1 MVAHQ
6 LCLGNTIN
14 SVSTYCSLI
23 KEWGSNKIPSAFG
36 ISAAW
41 SIFMSIIWM
50 SFTIYRA
57 EDRLNAKWINQR
69 PVRWLNLIF
78 PPINATVLGKNTII
92 VTFTICWRYVANE
105 VKIQR
110 FNDKDC
116 FDVCSIYHA
125 NCHMMKNSYVSLKL
139 VISYLILPLQILW

>member
-6 LCLGNTIN
+6 LCFGNTIN

-78 PPINATVLGKNTII
+78 PPINATVLRKNTKWNYCNFYDLLTIGSKWSKDTTVYYIMIRIALMSVVYIMQI
-92 VTFTICWRYVANE
+92 VIWWRIATF
-105 VKIQR
+105 
-110 FNDKDC
+110 
-116 FDVCSIYHA
+116 H
-125 NCHMMKNSYVSLKL
+125 
-139 VISYLILPLQILW
+139 

>member
-1 MVAHQ
+1 MFAHQ

-14 SVSTYCSLI
+14 SVSSYCSLI

-78 PPINATVLGKNTII
+78 PPINATDLGKNTKWNYCNFYDLLMICSKWSKDISIDYYVMIRIALMSVVYIMQI
-92 VTFTICWRYVANE
+92 VIWWRIATF
-105 VKIQR
+105 
-110 FNDKDC
+110 
-116 FDVCSIYHA
+116 H
-125 NCHMMKNSYVSLKL
+125 
-139 VISYLILPLQILW
+139 

>member
-1 MVAHQ
+1 MVAHR

>member
-78 PPINATVLGKNTII
+78 PPINRTVLGKNTKLNYCD
-92 VTFTICWRYVANE
+92 FYDLFFDWLLY
-105 VKIQR
+105 
-110 FNDKDC
+110 NDKDC

>member
-1 MVAHQ
+1 MGAHQ
-6 LCLGNTIN
+6 LCFGNTIN

-78 PPINATVLGKNTII
+78 PPINATVLRKNTKWNYCN
-92 VTFTICWRYVANE
+92 FYDLLTIY
-105 VKIQR
+105 
-110 FNDKDC
+110 NDKDC